1 MFLLLSMDLPVY
13 YHTEEGDGVAVGPRL
28 GGLGANV
35 HDHCIV
41 SGPHQWHHAW
51 PICKQGCNSFASDHL
66 FAGDDDR
73 SGTLHILR

>member
-28 GGLGANV
+28 GGLGANA
-35 HDHCIV
+35 HD
-41 SGPHQWHHAW
+41 QWHHAW
-51 PICKQGCNSFASDHL
+51 PICTQGCNSFASDHL